1 MNHVPRRIGSQL
13 LLVWTATFL
22 VVAVAVVFSVNYS
35 LHDLARREAREKA
48 EIIANR
54 SLAIHYYFSDE
65 LKPNVFKLSEQIEGP
80 DYFDPVWMS
89 STYAVRDIQNRFSEM
104 MDGDYYYKEAA
115 INARSPEYEA
125 DAVEKEFLVR
135 VNEDST
141 FKNESMVRTFDGEP
155 FYVVLERGEQMVESC
170 LRCHTDPS
178 LAPKDM
184 VAEYGPVRSF
194 NRELGDYSSAISVR
208 IPLAQAY
215 AAANETTRNLS
226 VLLLGIFGLS
236 LGGIY
241 LYNRRVVFVPARQ
254 YEAQAQALRGAVE
267 SEQAVNQQLNAVN
280 QELLAVNEELTS
292 EVSTREE
299 AETELEQYKD
309 SLEEL
314 VGSRTADFERAMS
327 EAENANAAKS
337 LFLANISHDLRTPLN
352 SVIGFS
358 DVLISGMAGD
368 MSEEQL
374 KQIRMI
380 NDSGRYL
387 LALVSDLL
395 DLSRIEN
402 SEQRVD
408 AADVELGEVLSG
420 VTSIIQPMCA
430 DKGIAFACD
439 GCDRDISMQTDS
451 RLLKQMLLNLLTNAV
466 KFTNQGSVTLRI
478 TEERESDSVVFDV
491 KDTGPGIASNELPYV
506 FEAFKQF
513 TRDHTAKPDGA
524 GLGLAISLR
533 IARMLGG
540 TITANSTVGK
550 GSVFSVRLPKIAPA
564 GAEDDNT
571 PIS

>member
-1 MNHVPRRIGSQL
+1 MNPASRRIGSQL

-22 VVAVAVVFSVNYS
+22 VVAVTVVFAVSFS
-35 LHDLARREAREKA
+35 LHALARREARDKA

-54 SLAIHYYFSDE
+54 SLAVHYYFSDE

-89 STYAVRDIQNRFSEM
+89 STYAVRDIQSRFSEL

-115 INARSPEYEA
+115 VNARSPEYEA

-135 VNEDST
+135 VNADHT
-141 FKNESMVRTFDGEP
+141 VKNESMVRTFNGEP
-155 FYVVLERGEQMVESC
+155 FYVVLERSEQMVEAC
-170 LRCHTDPS
+170 LRCHSDPS
-178 LAPKDM
+178 LAPKDL

-194 NRELGDYSSAISVR
+194 NRELGEYSSAISVR

-215 AAANETTRNLS
+215 KSSDATTRNLS
-226 VLLLGIFGLS
+226 VLLVGVFGLS

-241 LYNRRVVFVPARQ
+241 AYNRRVVFVPARQ
-254 YEAQAQALRGAVE
+254 YEAQASALRDAVDSSRAANE
-267 SEQAVNQQLNAVN
+267 DLSAVN
-280 QELLAVNEELTS
+280 QELLAMNEELSS
-292 EVSTREE
+292 EVNTREE
-299 AETELEQYKD
+299 AEAELEHYKN

-314 VGSRTADFERAMS
+314 VGSRTTDLESALN
-327 EAENANAAKS
+327 EAESANAAKS

-358 DVLISGMAGD
+358 DVLISGMAGE
-368 MSEEQL
+368 MAEEQL
-374 KQIRMI
+374 KQVRMI

-402 SEQRVD
+402 DDQL
-408 AADVELGEVLSG
+408 VELSDVDLSEILIG
-420 VTSIIQPMCA
+420 VTSIIRPMCQ
-430 DKGIAFACD
+430 DKGIAFMCE
-439 GCDRDISMQTDS
+439 GCDHNIRMKTDS
-451 RLLKQMLLNLLTNAV
+451 RLMKQMLLNLLTNAV
-466 KFTNQGSVTLRI
+466 KFTRQGSVTLRI
-478 TEERESDSVVFDV
+478 TEDHTHDSVVIDV
-491 KDTGPGIASNELPYV
+491 ADSGPGIDSNELPYV

-513 TRDHTAKPDGA
+513 TRDESAKPDGA

-540 TITANSTVGK
+540 TITAKSTVGK
-550 GSVFSVRLPKIAPA
+550 GSVFSVRLPKTTPL
-564 GAEDDNT
+564 GAEDANT
-571 PIS
+571 PLV